1 MALGSNRTRFL
12 DYVRTGRGNM
22 FCSPQIGAGAGFDAR
37 LRGKEWVTEV
47 TLTDTK
53 AVCSRFDMVPL
64 YNAGLPDLTRLTP
77 GFTWEVTAAEVDEK
91 GRRVTERTF
100 RTPVGELGNR
110 TVEERRRG
118 ATQTRYPVEEEPEL
132 AVLSAWLDA
141 LLEAADMDAIR
152 QGVAQL
158 RDEVGGDEA
167 LSIQWAMQ
175 PYELLCFPDTMHTA
189 ILAAECPELFRALM
203 DKILRLDERLLDA
216 VAAGGSDFVF
226 LGGPGSEMISP
237 RYYEDYLIPYSR
249 IVTEM
254 AHAKGLLV
262 YTHICSPIEPMLT
275 LGCYNRMGIDLFET
289 LSEPPV
295 GNVRSLSDAFDK
307 LSPDICTRG
316 NIGLD
321 LLLEATPAQVGEKS
335 LSILETASKA
345 GRKHILAASDYLFH
359 DIPEENVRAM
369 CDAVRQFH
377 GIS

>member
-1 MALGSNRTRFL
+1 MKLGSNRTRFL
-12 DYVRTGRGNM
+12 DYVRTGCGHM

-37 LRGKEWVTEV
+37 LCGKEWVTEV
-47 TLTDTK
+47 TLADTK

-77 GFTWEVTAAEVDEK
+77 GFTWEVTSASVDEK
-91 GRRVTERTF
+91 GRRVTGRTF
-100 RTPVGELGNR
+100 RTPAGELQNR
-110 TVEERRRG
+110 TVEEKRRG
-118 ATQTRYPVEEEPEL
+118 ATQTRYPVEEEPDL

-141 LLEAADMDAIR
+141 LLDAADMEVIR

-158 RDEVGGDEA
+158 RAEVGGDEA

-189 ILAAECPELFRALM
+189 ILAAECPELFRPLM

-216 VAAGGSDFVF
+216 VAAGGGDFVF

-237 RYYEDYLIPYSR
+237 RYYEDFLIPYSR
-249 IVTEM
+249 TVTEM

-295 GNVRSLSDAFDK
+295 GNVRSLADAFGK

-321 LLLEATPAQVGEKS
+321 LLLEGTPAQVVEKS
-335 LSILETASKA
+335 LEILEVASKA
-345 GRKHILAASDYLFH
+345 GRKHVLAASDYLFH
-359 DIPEENVRAM
+359 DIPEENVQAM
-369 CDAVRQFH
+369 CRAVRQFY
-377 GIS
+377 GD

>member
-1 MALGSNRTRFL
+1 MGFTGNRERFL
-12 DYVRTGRGNM
+12 DYIRTGRGDM

-37 LRGKEWVTEV
+37 LCGKEWVTEV

-53 AVCSRFDMVPL
+53 AVCGRFDMVPL
-64 YNAGLPDLTRLTP
+64 FNAGLPDLTRLTP
-77 GFTWEVTAAEVDEK
+77 GFSWEVTSASVDEK
-91 GRRVTERTF
+91 GRRITERAF
-100 RTPVGELGNR
+100 RTPAGELPSR
-110 TVEERRRG
+110 TVEEKRRG
-118 ATQTRYPVEEEPEL
+118 ATQTRYPVEEEPDL

-141 LLEAADMDAIR
+141 LLDAADTEVIR
-152 QGVAQL
+152 QGVAAL
-158 RDEVGGDEA
+158 RREVGEDEA

-189 ILAAECPELFRALM
+189 ILAAECPELFRSLM
-203 DKILRLDERLLDA
+203 DKILRVDERLLDA
-216 VAAGGSDFVF
+216 VAAGGGDFVF

-237 RYYEDYLIPYSR
+237 RYYEDFLIPYSR

-295 GNVRSLSDAFDK
+295 GNVRSLSDAFGK

-321 LLLEATPAQVGEKS
+321 LLLEGTSAQVAVKS
-335 LSILETASKA
+335 LEILEAASKA
-345 GRKHILAASDYLFH
+345 GRRHVLAASDYLFH
-359 DIPEENVRAM
+359 DIPEENVQAM
-369 CDAVRQFH
+369 CGAVRQFY
-377 GIS
+377 GR